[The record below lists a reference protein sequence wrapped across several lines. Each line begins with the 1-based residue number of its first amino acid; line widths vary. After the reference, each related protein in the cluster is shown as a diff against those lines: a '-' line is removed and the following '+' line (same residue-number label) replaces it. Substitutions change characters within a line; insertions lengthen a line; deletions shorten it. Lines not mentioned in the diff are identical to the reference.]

1 MMAPEVVLLDESLE
15 ALGIIRDRSMQVSK
29 RWRRME
35 DEPWCRATR
44 RGGVVIASL
53 AIVITAT
60 GSRRAQKTIET
71 TGTPH
76 RRRLRLTCG
85 GGKLMNMIEGHMT
98 FEPSSGIPVWDVDPY
113 AEDVLLDPAAYFA
126 ELRARG
132 PLVYISKWSV
142 LATGRYEET
151 REIFSDHTRFV
162 SSRGVGLND
171 FKCGKPWRPPSII
184 LEVDPPDHT
193 KTRKVMARALSP
205 KAIAGLKDEFRQNAE
220 MIIDGLI
227 ERDSFEAVAD
237 LAEAFPVA
245 VFPKAVG
252 MLDSDRRK
260 LVDYGAM
267 VFNAL
272 GPDNKFRRNA
282 MAMAPDIVPWITA
295 ACARDRLTADG
306 LGALIYG
313 AADDGEV
320 TEDEAAMLVRSFLSA
335 GVDTTVT
342 GIGSALWCLASN
354 PEEYEKLK
362 ADPSLARPCFEEVLR
377 FTSPVH
383 TFART
388 ANQDTEVAGLPVG
401 EGTKVLCVLASA
413 NMDPLKWGDPDI
425 FRIDRKPVG
434 HMAFGAGIHGCVG
447 QNLARLELE
456 TVLTV
461 LSEKVQGVEFAG
473 EAVWRPNNAIHA
485 LDRMPL
491 RFIAR

>member
-1 MMAPEVVLLDESLE
+1 MNMP
-15 ALGIIRDRSMQVSK
+15 
-29 RWRRME
+29 
-35 DEPWCRATR
+35 
-44 RGGVVIASL
+44 
-53 AIVITAT
+53 
-60 GSRRAQKTIET
+60 
-71 TGTPH
+71 
-76 RRRLRLTCG
+76 
-85 GGKLMNMIEGHMT
+85 MNMIEGHT
-98 FEPSSGIPVWDVDPY
+98 VFEPAAGIPVWDIDPY
-113 AEDVLLDPAAYFA
+113 AEEILLDPAAYYA

-132 PLVYISKWSV
+132 PLVYIPKWSV
-142 LATGRYEET
+142 LASGRYDET
-151 REIFSDHTRFV
+151 REIFSDHARFV

-171 FKCGKPWRPPSII
+171 FKYGKPWRPPSII

-205 KAIAGLKDEFRQNAE
+205 KAIAGLKEDFRTAAVR
-220 MIIDGLI
+220 IIAQLI
-227 ERDSFEAVAD
+227 ERGTFEAVAD

-252 MLDSDRRK
+252 MVDSDHRR

-272 GPDNKFRRNA
+272 GPDNKFRRAA
-282 MAMAPDIVPWITA
+282 MDQAADIVPWITA
-295 ACARDRLTADG
+295 ACARDRLTIDG
-306 LGALIYG
+306 LGALIYA

-320 TEDEAAMLVRSFLSA
+320 TLEEAAMLVRSFLSA

-354 PEEYEKLK
+354 PGEYERLK
-362 ADPSLARPCFEEVLR
+362 ADPTLARPCFEEVLR

-388 ANQDTEVAGLPVG
+388 ANQDTEVAGLG
-401 EGTKVLCVLASA
+401 IAEGSKILCALASA
-413 NMDPLKWGDPDI
+413 NLDPHKWGDPEV

-434 HMAFGAGIHGCVG
+434 HMAFGAGVHGCVG

-456 TVLTV
+456 AVLTV
-461 LSEKVQGVEFAG
+461 LTEKVDRIEFAG

-491 RFIAR
+491 RFVGK

>member
-1 MMAPEVVLLDESLE
+1 
-15 ALGIIRDRSMQVSK
+15 
-29 RWRRME
+29 
-35 DEPWCRATR
+35 
-44 RGGVVIASL
+44 
-53 AIVITAT
+53 
-60 GSRRAQKTIET
+60 
-71 TGTPH
+71 
-76 RRRLRLTCG
+76 
-85 GGKLMNMIEGHMT
+85 MNMIEGHMT
-98 FEPSSGIPVWDVDPY
+98 FEPSADIPVWDVDPY
-113 AEDVLLDPAAYFA
+113 AEDVLIDPAPYYA

-132 PLVYISKWSV
+132 PLVYIPKWSV
-142 LATGRYEET
+142 LASGRYEET
-151 REIFSDHTRFV
+151 RDIFSDHSRFV

-171 FKCGKPWRPPSII
+171 FKYGEPWRPPSII

-205 KAIAGLKDEFRQNAE
+205 KAIAGLKEEFRRTAE
-220 MIIDGLI
+220 MIIEQLI
-227 ERDSFEAVAD
+227 ERESFEAIAD

-252 MLDSDRRK
+252 MVDSDRRR

-272 GPDNKFRRNA
+272 GPDNKFRRDA
-282 MAMAPDIVPWITA
+282 MAMAPDIVPWITG
-295 ACARDRLTADG
+295 ACTRDRLTKGG
-306 LGALIYG
+306 LGALIYA

-320 TEDEAAMLVRSFLSA
+320 TEAEAAMLVRSFLSA

-354 PEEYEKLK
+354 PGEYEKLK
-362 ADPSLARPCFEEVLR
+362 ADASLARPCFEEVLR

-388 ANQDTEVAGLPVG
+388 ANQDTEVAGLRVA
-401 EGTKVLCVLASA
+401 EGTKILCALASA
-413 NMDPLKWGDPDI
+413 NLDPQKWGDPEI
-425 FRIDRKPVG
+425 FRVDRKPVG

-456 TVLTV
+456 AVLTV
-461 LSEKVQGVEFAG
+461 LAETVERVEFAG

>member
-1 MMAPEVVLLDESLE
+1 
-15 ALGIIRDRSMQVSK
+15 
-29 RWRRME
+29 
-35 DEPWCRATR
+35 
-44 RGGVVIASL
+44 
-53 AIVITAT
+53 
-60 GSRRAQKTIET
+60 
-71 TGTPH
+71 
-76 RRRLRLTCG
+76 
-85 GGKLMNMIEGHMT
+85 MNMIEGHMA
-98 FEPSSGIPVWDVDPY
+98 FEPAAGIPVWDIDPY
-113 AEDVLLDPAAYFA
+113 AEDVLLNAGDYYS

-132 PLVYISKWSV
+132 PLVYIPKWSV
-142 LATGRYEET
+142 LAAGRYEET
-151 REIFSDHTRFV
+151 REIFSDHARFV

-171 FKCGKPWRPPSII
+171 FKYGKPWRPPSII

-205 KAIAGLKDEFRQNAE
+205 KAIAGLKEDFRRTAE
-220 MIIDGLI
+220 TIIGGLI
-227 ERDSFEAVAD
+227 KQGRFEAVAE

-252 MLDSDRRK
+252 MVDSDRRR

-272 GPDNKFRRNA
+272 GPDNMFRRAA
-282 MAMAPDIVPWITA
+282 MAQVPDIVPWITA
-295 ACARDRLTADG
+295 ACARDRLTKDG

-320 TEDEAAMLVRSFLSA
+320 TEEEAAMLVRSFLSA

-342 GIGSALWCLASN
+342 GIGSALWCLAAT
-354 PEEYEKLK
+354 PQAFEQLK
-362 ADPSLARPCFEEVLR
+362 ADPSLARSCFEEVLR

-388 ANQDTEVAGLPVG
+388 ANQDTEVAGCAIA
-401 EGTKVLCVLASA
+401 EGTKILCTLASA
-413 NMDPLKWGDPDI
+413 NLDPLKWGDPEV
-425 FRIDRKPVG
+425 FRIDRRPVG

-456 TVLTV
+456 AVLTV
-461 LSEKVQGVEFAG
+461 LAEKVDRIEFDG

-491 RFIAR
+491 RFVGR